1 MITNKWLV
9 VLISTL
15 VLGFGLG
22 ADNEQVKIGVVDLDQ
37 AIGST
42 AGGKAARE
50 ELERKMREAE
60 LDAQPMIERYQQLA
74 DDYQKKRVVLSPEKL
89 REMELD
95 ITELQNQ
102 IKLKESEL
110 QNRLQLD
117 RQRLVEPL
125 IEKLGA
131 IVNEVGREQGFSL
144 ILVRGAPGVMY
155 YKEAL
160 DITDE
165 VIKRF
170 NSEN

>member
-15 VLGFGLG
+15 VLGFGL
-22 ADNEQVKIGVVDLDQ
+22 AAEQEGVKLGVVDLDQ

-42 AGGKAARE
+42 AEGKAARE

-60 LDAQPMIERYQQLA
+60 LDAQPMIERYQEIA
-74 DDYQKKRVVLSPEKL
+74 DEYQKKRVVLSPEKL

-125 IEKLGA
+125 MEKLGA
-131 IVNEVGREQGFSL
+131 IVAEMGREEGFSL

-160 DITDE
+160 DITDQ

-170 NSEN
+170 NAES

>member
-1 MITNKWLV
+1 
-9 VLISTL
+9 
-15 VLGFGLG
+15 
-22 ADNEQVKIGVVDLDQ
+22 
-37 AIGST
+37 
-42 AGGKAARE
+42 
-50 ELERKMREAE
+50 MRCM
-60 LDAQPMIERYQQLA
+60 LNPDSPLPLYQQLA
-74 DDYQKKRVVLSPEKL
+74 DEYQKKRVVLSPEKL

-95 ITELQNQ
+95 LTELQNQ

-125 IEKLGA
+125 VEKLGA
-131 IVNEVGREQGFSL
+131 IVSEVGRDEGFSL

-160 DITDE
+160 DITDI

-170 NSEN
+170 NKEN

>member
-1 MITNKWLV
+1 MITKRWLV

-15 VLGFGLG
+15 MLGFGL
-22 ADNEQVKIGVVDLDQ
+22 AAEQDGVKIGVVDLDQ

-42 AGGKAARE
+42 QGGKDARE

-125 IEKLGA
+125 VERLGA
-131 IVNEVGREQGFSL
+131 IVNELGREEGFSL

-160 DITDE
+160 DITE
-165 VIKRF
+165 LVIKRF
-170 NSEN
+170 NTES

>member
-1 MITNKWLV
+1 MTMKKWLV
-9 VLISTL
+9 VLISVL
-15 VLGFGLG
+15 ALGFGLA
-22 ADNEQVKIGVVDLDQ
+22 ADDNGVKIGIVDLDL

-42 AGGKAARE
+42 EGGKTARE

-60 LDAQPMIERYQQLA
+60 IDAQPMIERYQQLA
-74 DDYQKKRVVLSPEKL
+74 DEYQKKRVVLSPEKL

-95 ITELQNQ
+95 LTELQNQ

-125 IEKLGA
+125 VEKLSA
-131 IVNEVGREQGFSL
+131 IVNEVGRDKGFSL

-160 DITDE
+160 DITDA
-165 VIKRF
+165 VIERF
-170 NSEN
+170 NKES

>member
-1 MITNKWLV
+1 MSSNKWMAV
-9 VLISTL
+9 FISVL

-22 ADNEQVKIGVVDLDQ
+22 ADTEGTKIGVVDPEQ

-42 AGGKAARE
+42 EEGKAARDE
-50 ELERKMREAE
+50 IERKMREAE
-60 LDAQPMIERYQQLA
+60 LDAQPMIERYQALA

-117 RQRLVEPL
+117 QQRLVGPL
-125 IEKLGA
+125 MEKLA
-131 IVNEVGREQGFSL
+131 SIVNEIGREQGFSL
-144 ILVRGAPGVMY
+144 ILVRGAPGVIY

-160 DITDE
+160 DITDV
-165 VIKRF
+165 VIERF
-170 NSEN
+170 NKED